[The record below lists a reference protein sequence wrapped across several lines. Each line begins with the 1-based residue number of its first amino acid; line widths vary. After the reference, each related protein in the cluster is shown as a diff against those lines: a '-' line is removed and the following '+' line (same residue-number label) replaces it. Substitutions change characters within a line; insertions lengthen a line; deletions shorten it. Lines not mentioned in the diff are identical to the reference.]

1 MEDNFRTWFFK
12 FPNGPDRFR
21 VTHFANA
28 GADSNVSSSLERR
41 FTVFANGTQQT
52 RSNVNGICEPRDGQ
66 RRIIRYASSPHRL
79 SALEIRT
86 GLKML
91 PQELRDQIQD
101 LTFTVDW
108 ICREEKDITQQ
119 DMNILQIDH
128 ASRSRLAPLFFAGGL
143 RLEWQGPSFGLQCW
157 LESFPAAFKPLI
169 DNFDCRTTFMAF
181 TFSRHGSD
189 FSVGPAVPPV
199 DAQTPKTVSQTSA
212 SSSTHDTAKD
222 IAMLG
227 DLSTIALCTN
237 LQSLPQE
244 LYDRIYELTFTVDSY
259 CRRENQVTKAELSM
273 LQVDHTTRKRLA
285 PLFFAGGIKLEK
297 LMSLSAQAFPS
308 WMRGFPEHLKHLIHN
323 FKCTFAWSHPSHG
336 EGYRAFLEYRMLEE
350 LLKHGF
356 CAKDT
361 GWQGRIKVFFSED
374 GLAHSA
380 D

>member
-1 MEDNFRTWFFK
+1 MTATGRIDFVRYIA
-12 FPNGPDRFR
+12 P
-21 VTHFANA
+21 AN
-28 GADSNVSSSLERR
+28 
-41 FTVFANGTQQT
+41 
-52 RSNVNGICEPRDGQ
+52 I
-66 RRIIRYASSPHRL
+66 
-79 SALEIRT
+79 SATATLH
-86 GLKML
+86 
-91 PQELRDQIQD
+91 
-101 LTFTVDW
+101 VV
-108 ICREEKDITQQ
+108 
-119 DMNILQIDH
+119 
-128 ASRSRLAPLFFAGGL
+128 
-143 RLEWQGPSFGLQCW
+143 
-157 LESFPAAFKPLI
+157 
-169 DNFDCRTTFMAF
+169 

>member
-169 DNFDCRTTFMAF
+169 DNFDCRKLEDVLM
-181 TFSRHGSD
+181 RRLLR
-189 FSVGPAVPPV
+189 SVFCA
-199 DAQTPKTVSQTSA
+199 
-212 SSSTHDTAKD
+212 
-222 IAMLG
+222 G
-227 DLSTIALCTN
+227 DWEWNGRVCV
-237 LQSLPQE
+237 
-244 LYDRIYELTFTVDSY
+244 TFTD
-259 CRRENQVTKAELSM
+259 
-273 LQVDHTTRKRLA
+273 
-285 PLFFAGGIKLEK
+285 
-297 LMSLSAQAFPS
+297 
-308 WMRGFPEHLKHLIHN
+308 
-323 FKCTFAWSHPSHG
+323 
-336 EGYRAFLEYRMLEE
+336 
-350 LLKHGF
+350 
-356 CAKDT
+356 
-361 GWQGRIKVFFSED
+361 D
-374 GLAHSA
+374 GLALRGEV
-380 D
+380 DLLTE